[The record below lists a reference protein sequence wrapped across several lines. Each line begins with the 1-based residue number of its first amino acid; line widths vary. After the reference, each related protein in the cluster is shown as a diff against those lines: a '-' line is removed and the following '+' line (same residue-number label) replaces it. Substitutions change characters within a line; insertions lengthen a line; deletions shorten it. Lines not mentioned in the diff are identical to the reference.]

1 MVILPPLNRHCLYFF
16 RGTEHMLRSWPEQL
30 NETDI
35 SMSSKKNDG
44 GSIAP
49 KERVNIKFTSKTGSQ
64 TAEVE
69 LPLNLLVTGDLKGVD
84 DDTPLDERQPVAIN
98 RNNFNAVL
106 EQAGIERSFTVPS
119 AFSENPDARLNVSLK
134 IKSLADLTP
143 DNIAAQ
149 LPETQKLLELRDAL
163 VALRGPMGNTPAF
176 RAQLKALLDN
186 EESREKLIAELG
198 IAGRK

>member
-1 MVILPPLNRHCLYFF
+1 
-16 RGTEHMLRSWPEQL
+16 
-30 NETDI
+30 
-35 SMSSKKNDG
+35 MSSQKND

-49 KERVNIKFTSKTGSQ
+49 RERINIKFTPKTGSQ

-69 LPLNLLVTGDLKGVD
+69 LPLNLLVTGNLTGGSDE
-84 DDTPLDERQPVAIN
+84 TPLDERQPVAIN

-106 EQAGIERSFTVPS
+106 EQAGIGREFAVPS
-119 AFSENPDARLNVSLK
+119 TLSENHDERMGVRLKV
-134 IKSLADLTP
+134 KSLSDLAP

-149 LPETQKLLELRDAL
+149 IPEMRKMLELREAL
-163 VALRGPMGNTPAF
+163 VALRGPMGNIPAF

-186 EESREKLIAELG
+186 EQSREQLIAELG